1 MNKFYSLSLTSKLT
15 AGLLLGVCVGLSP
28 TPLHAHNRAALSN
41 YSLETLMTSE
51 IPVKGK
57 VIDAT
62 TNEPLIGCS
71 VAVKGSKRGVNT
83 DAKGNFALNVDEK
96 ATLVITFVGYERQEI
111 AVNGRTQIEVS
122 LKSTASDLE
131 QVVVVGYGSTTKK
144 DVTGSVKSLKSAE
157 FNQGIINTP
166 ESLLQGKV
174 SGVNVTSASGEPGG
188 TQNITVRGRVVFVRV
203 VRHCL

>member
-1 MNKFYSLSLTSKLT
+1 LF
-15 AGLLLGVCVGLSP
+15 
-28 TPLHAHNRAALSN
+28 
-41 YSLETLMTSE
+41 
-51 IPVKGK
+51 
-57 VIDAT
+57 
-62 TNEPLIGCS
+62 GCDQ
-71 VAVKGSKRGVNT
+71 GSKRGVNT

-188 TQNITVRGRVVFVRV
+188 TQNITVRGGW
-203 VRHCL
+203 CSYG